1 MTLLGFRK
9 QELSTCR
16 SIASIALPPEYR
28 LIYTHMAA
36 LGVDRGGLNEE
47 SWVNKMTAMTTKV
60 HERQYEDMKYSCDRT
75 RSDELKAS
83 SIIENVLLDSQV
95 KHMNFK

>member
-16 SIASIALPPEYR
+16 SIASIATPPEYR

-75 RSDELKAS
+75 KSDELRAS
-83 SIIENVLLDSQV
+83 TMIEDILDDAAV
-95 KHMNFK
+95 RHMNFK

>member
-1 MTLLGFRK
+1 MTLLGFKK

-16 SIASIALPPEYR
+16 SIASIATPPEYR

-36 LGVDRGGLNEE
+36 LGVERSGLNEE
-47 SWVNKMTAMTTKV
+47 SWVNKMTAMTIKV
-60 HERQYEDMKYSCDRT
+60 HERQYEDKQ
-75 RSDELKAS
+75 AS

>member
-36 LGVDRGGLNEE
+36 LRVDRGGLNEE
-47 SWVNKMTAMTTKV
+47 AWVNKMTAMTIKV
-60 HERQYEDMKYSCDRT
+60 HERQYEDK
-75 RSDELKAS
+75 KAS
-83 SIIENVLLDSQV
+83 TIIENVLLDSQI

>member
-1 MTLLGFRK
+1 MTILGFRK

-16 SIASIALPPEYR
+16 SIASIATPPEYR

-36 LGVDRGGLNEE
+36 LGVDRSGLNEE
-47 SWVNKMTAMTTKV
+47 SWVNKMTAMTIKV
-60 HERQYEDMKYSCDRT
+60 HERQYEDQQ
-75 RSDELKAS
+75 AS

-95 KHMNFK
+95 KHMNFT

>member
-1 MTLLGFRK
+1 MTILGFRK

-16 SIASIALPPEYR
+16 SIASIATPPEYR

-36 LGVDRGGLNEE
+36 LGVERSGLNEE
-47 SWVNKMTAMTTKV
+47 SWVNKMTAMTIKV
-60 HERQYEDMKYSCDRT
+60 HERQYEDK
-75 RSDELKAS
+75 KAS
-83 SIIENVLLDSQV
+83 TIIENVLLDSQI

>member
-1 MTLLGFRK
+1 MTILGFRK

-16 SIASIALPPEYR
+16 SIASIATPPEYR

-36 LGVDRGGLNEE
+36 LGVDRSGLNEE
-47 SWVNKMTAMTTKV
+47 SWVNKMTAMTIKV
-60 HERQYEDMKYSCDRT
+60 HERQYLDKQ
-75 RSDELKAS
+75 AS
-83 SIIENVLLDSQV
+83 SIIENVLLDSQI

>member
-1 MTLLGFRK
+1 MTILGFRK

-16 SIASIALPPEYR
+16 SIASIATPAEYR
-28 LIYTHMAA
+28 LIYTHIAD

-75 RSDELKAS
+75 KSDELRAS
-83 SIIENVLLDSQV
+83 TMIEDILDDAAV
-95 KHMNFK
+95 RHMNFK

>member
-1 MTLLGFRK
+1 MTILGFRK

-36 LGVDRGGLNEE
+36 LGVDRSGLNEE
-47 SWVNKMTAMTTKV
+47 SWVNKMTAMTIKV
-60 HERQYEDMKYSCDRT
+60 HERQYEDQQ
-75 RSDELKAS
+75 AS
-83 SIIENVLLDSQV
+83 SIIENVLLDSQI

>member
-1 MTLLGFRK
+1 MTILGFRK

-16 SIASIALPPEYR
+16 SIASIATPPEYR

-36 LGVDRGGLNEE
+36 LGAERSGLNEE
-47 SWVNKMTAMTTKV
+47 AWVNKMTAMTIKV
-60 HERQYEDMKYSCDRT
+60 HERQYQDKQASTMIQDILED
-75 RSDELKAS
+75 AA
-83 SIIENVLLDSQV
+83 V

>member
-16 SIASIALPPEYR
+16 SIAAMNMPQEYR
-28 LIYTHMAA
+28 LIYTHMAS

-47 SWVNKMTAMTTKV
+47 AWVNKMTHMTTKV
-60 HERQYEDMKYSCDRT
+60 HERQYQDKQ
-75 RSDELKAS
+75 AS

>member
-1 MTLLGFRK
+1 MTILGFKK

-16 SIASIALPPEYR
+16 SIASIATPPEYR

-36 LGVDRGGLNEE
+36 LGVDRSGLNEE
-47 SWVNKMTAMTTKV
+47 SWVNKMTTMTIKV
-60 HERQYEDMKYSCDRT
+60 HERQYEDKQ
-75 RSDELKAS
+75 AS
-83 SIIENVLLDSQV
+83 SIIENVLLDSQI

>member
-1 MTLLGFRK
+1 MTILGFRK

-36 LGVDRGGLNEE
+36 LGVDRSGLNEE
-47 SWVNKMTAMTTKV
+47 SWVNKMTAMTIKV
-60 HERQYEDMKYSCDRT
+60 HERQYKDKQ
-75 RSDELKAS
+75 AS
-83 SIIENVLLDSQV
+83 SIIENVLLDSQI

>member
-16 SIASIALPPEYR
+16 SIASIATPPEYR

-75 RSDELKAS
+75 KSDELKAS
-83 SIIENVLLDSQV
+83 TMIEDILEDAAIR
-95 KHMNFK
+95 HMNFK

>member
-16 SIASIALPPEYR
+16 SIASIATPPEYR

-47 SWVNKMTAMTTKV
+47 SWVNKMTAMTIKV
-60 HERQYEDMKYSCDRT
+60 HERQYEDKQ
-75 RSDELKAS
+75 AS
-83 SIIENVLLDSQV
+83 TIIENVLLDSQI

>member
-1 MTLLGFRK
+1 MTILGFKK

-16 SIASIALPPEYR
+16 SIASIATPPEYR

-36 LGVDRGGLNEE
+36 LGAERSGLNEE
-47 SWVNKMTAMTTKV
+47 AWVNKMTAMTIKV
-60 HERQYEDMKYSCDRT
+60 HERQYEDKQ
-75 RSDELKAS
+75 AS

>member
-1 MTLLGFRK
+1 MTILGFKK

-16 SIASIALPPEYR
+16 SIASIATPPEYR

-36 LGVDRGGLNEE
+36 LGVDRSGLNEE
-47 SWVNKMTAMTTKV
+47 SWVNKMTVMTTKV

-75 RSDELKAS
+75 KSDELRAS
-83 SIIENVLLDSQV
+83 TMIEDILDDAAV
-95 KHMNFK
+95 RHMNFK

>member
-9 QELSTCR
+9 QELATCR
-16 SIASIALPPEYR
+16 SIASIATPPEYR

-36 LGVDRGGLNEE
+36 LGADRSGLNEE
-47 SWVNKMTAMTTKV
+47 SWVNKMTAMTIKV
-60 HERQYEDMKYSCDRT
+60 HERQYEDKQ
-75 RSDELKAS
+75 AS
-83 SIIENVLLDSQV
+83 SIIENVLLDSQI

>member
-1 MTLLGFRK
+1 MTILGFRK

-16 SIASIALPPEYR
+16 SIASIATPPEYR

-36 LGVDRGGLNEE
+36 LGVDRSGLNEE
-47 SWVNKMTAMTTKV
+47 SWVNKMTAMTIKV
-60 HERQYEDMKYSCDRT
+60 HERQYEDKQ
-75 RSDELKAS
+75 AS
-83 SIIENVLLDSQV
+83 SIIENVLLDSEI

>member
-1 MTLLGFRK
+1 MTILGFRK
-9 QELSTCR
+9 QELATCR
-16 SIASIALPPEYR
+16 SIASIATPPEYR

-36 LGVDRGGLNEE
+36 LGVDRSGLNEE

-60 HERQYEDMKYSCDRT
+60 HERQYEDKQ
-75 RSDELKAS
+75 AS

>member
-16 SIASIALPPEYR
+16 SIASIATPPEYR
-28 LIYTHMAA
+28 LIYTHIAA
-36 LGVDRGGLNEE
+36 LGVDRSGLNEE

-60 HERQYEDMKYSCDRT
+60 HERQYEDQQ
-75 RSDELKAS
+75 AS

>member
-1 MTLLGFRK
+1 MTILGFRK

-16 SIASIALPPEYR
+16 SIASIATPPEYR

-36 LGVDRGGLNEE
+36 LGAERSGLNEE
-47 SWVNKMTAMTTKV
+47 AWVNKMTAMTIKV
-60 HERQYEDMKYSCDRT
+60 HERQYADRQASTMIEDILED
-75 RSDELKAS
+75 AA
-83 SIIENVLLDSQV
+83 V

>member
-16 SIASIALPPEYR
+16 SIASIATPPEYR

-36 LGVDRGGLNEE
+36 LGADRSGLNEE
-47 SWVNKMTAMTTKV
+47 SWVNKMTAMTIKV
-60 HERQYEDMKYSCDRT
+60 HERQYEDKQ
-75 RSDELKAS
+75 AS
-83 SIIENVLLDSQV
+83 SIIENVLLDSQI

>member
-16 SIASIALPPEYR
+16 SIASIALSPEYR

-36 LGVDRGGLNEE
+36 LGVNRSGLNEE
-47 SWVNKMTAMTTKV
+47 SWVNKMTHMTTKV
-60 HERQYEDMKYSCDRT
+60 HERQYADRQASVMIED
-75 RSDELKAS
+75 
-83 SIIENVLLDSQV
+83 ILDDAAV

>member
-1 MTLLGFRK
+1 MTILGFRI

-16 SIASIALPPEYR
+16 SIASIATPPEYR

-36 LGVDRGGLNEE
+36 LGAERSGLNEE
-47 SWVNKMTAMTTKV
+47 SWVNKMTAMTIKV
-60 HERQYEDMKYSCDRT
+60 HERQYEDKQ
-75 RSDELKAS
+75 AS

>member
-1 MTLLGFRK
+1 MTILGFKK

-16 SIASIALPPEYR
+16 SIASIATPPEYR

-36 LGVDRGGLNEE
+36 LGVDRSGLNEE
-47 SWVNKMTAMTTKV
+47 SWVNKMTVMTTKV

-75 RSDELKAS
+75 KSDELKAS
-83 SIIENVLLDSQV
+83 TMIQDILDDAAV
-95 KHMNFK
+95 RHMNFK

>member
-1 MTLLGFRK
+1 MTILGFRK

-16 SIASIALPPEYR
+16 SIASIATPPEYR

-36 LGVDRGGLNEE
+36 LGVDRSGLNEE
-47 SWVNKMTAMTTKV
+47 AWVNKMTAMTIKV
-60 HERQYEDMKYSCDRT
+60 HERQYEDKQ
-75 RSDELKAS
+75 AS
-83 SIIENVLLDSQV
+83 SIIENVLLDSQI

>member
-36 LGVDRGGLNEE
+36 LGVDRSGLNEE
-47 SWVNKMTAMTTKV
+47 SWVNKMTAMTIKV
-60 HERQYEDMKYSCDRT
+60 HEQQYADRQ
-75 RSDELKAS
+75 AS
-83 SIIENVLLDSQV
+83 VMIQDILDDAAVQ
-95 KHMNFK
+95 HMNFR